1 MRRMLATLFLL
12 TQLWPATVAW
22 TQTDS
27 KQVLVLYSTRRDSQF
42 AVTGEAELP
51 RALDAGPSRNVDY
64 YSEFIDLTR
73 FPDRGY
79 RDAFRDFLRLKYR
92 DVSFDV
98 VIAMQDSATEFVND
112 YADALFPGTPV
123 VFLTNRSDVPRRR
136 NSTGVV
142 HQRDFASTV
151 TLIRQLQ
158 PDVRRVF
165 IVTGASRADKSFEEV
180 VRNQVE
186 PSPAG
191 LTFTYLSG
199 LTTKE
204 LHQRVSTLP
213 PRSAVYF
220 ILVTQDGDGIR
231 SHPLEYVE
239 RVTKVANAPTY
250 SWVDSALGHGIVGGS
265 LYRQAGT
272 AEAVAQLA
280 LRVLGGESADN
291 IPVGRLELNSNVVD
305 WQQLRRWGIDEGRVP
320 PGTRVVSREPT
331 LWDRYR
337 NYILLAA
344 AVLITQTTLIAALLV
359 NRKRRRAAE
368 EELRANQGELLR
380 AYERN
385 RDLGARL
392 LKAQES
398 ERSRIAGE
406 LHDDICQRMLLL
418 TVELES
424 VRRVHGGGPQ
434 AIEALIMAQDIGKSL
449 HELSQRLHPTRLKM
463 IGLTAALD
471 RLCVELSRTGIAI
484 TFTHDQV
491 PATLPPELTLCL
503 FRVVQEALQNAIK
516 YSSAGAALVHL
527 AGNDD
532 VTLTVTD
539 DGVGFNLDDAWGK
552 GVGLASMVERME
564 AIGGILT
571 VESTPG
577 AGTRLTAIIPAE
589 VVQHYKVDT
598 AAVTVTA

>member
-1 MRRMLATLFLL
+1 MRRMLAAFVVLL
-12 TQLWPATVAW
+12 NLGPAGAAFAQV
-22 TQTDS
+22 DS

-73 FPDRGY
+73 FPDRAY
-79 RDAFRDFLRLKYR
+79 RDAFRDFLRLKYSGVR
-92 DVSFDV
+92 FGV
-98 VIAMQDSATEFVND
+98 VIAMQDAATEFVND
-112 YADALFPGTPV
+112 YADALFPGTPI
-123 VFLTNRSDVPRRR
+123 VFLTNRPDVPRRR
-136 NSTGVV
+136 NSTGFI

-165 IVTGASRADKSFEEV
+165 VVTGASRADKNFERM
-180 VRNQVE
+180 VRSQVE

-199 LTTKE
+199 LTTKD

-213 PRSAVYF
+213 PHSAVYF
-220 ILVTQDGDGIR
+220 VLVTQDGGGIR
-231 SHPLEYVE
+231 SHPLEYVD
-239 RVTKVANAPTY
+239 RVAEKANAPLY

-272 AEAVAQLA
+272 SEAVARLA
-280 LRVLGGESADN
+280 LRVLGGEPADS
-291 IPVGRLELNSNVVD
+291 IPVSRLDLNSNVVD
-305 WQQLRRWGIDEGRVP
+305 WRQLRRWRIDEGRVP
-320 PGTRVVSREPT
+320 AGTRVISREPT

-337 NYILLAA
+337 HYILVAA
-344 AVLITQTTLIAALLV
+344 AVLITQTALIAALLV

-368 EELRANQGELLR
+368 KELRANQGELLR

-385 RDLGARL
+385 RDLGSRL

-424 VRRVHGGGPQ
+424 VRSLHKGEPQ
-434 AIEALIMAQDIGKSL
+434 AIEALIMAQDIARSL

-471 RLCVELSRTGIAI
+471 RLCVELSRAGIAI
-484 TFTHDQV
+484 TYSHDKV
-491 PATLPPELTLCL
+491 PATLAPELTLCL

-516 YSSAGAALVHL
+516 YSTASAIVVHL
-527 AGNDD
+527 TGREE

-539 DGVGFNLDDAWGK
+539 DGVGFNVDDAWGK
-552 GVGLASMVERME
+552 GVGLVSMVERME

-571 VESTPG
+571 VKSTPG
-577 AGTRLTAIIPAE
+577 AGTCVTAIIPAE
-589 VVQHYKVDT
+589 VVQHHMVDA

>member
-1 MRRMLATLFLL
+1 MRRMLAALFLL
-12 TQLWPATVAW
+12 TQFGLANIAW
-22 TQTDS
+22 AQTDS

-73 FPDRGY
+73 FPDRAY

-92 DVSFDV
+92 GVSFDV
-98 VIAMQDSATEFVND
+98 VIAMQDAATGFVND
-112 YADALFPGTPV
+112 YADALFPGTPI
-123 VFLTNRSDVPRRR
+123 VFLANRPDIPRRR
-136 NSTGVV
+136 NSTGLV

-158 PDVRRVF
+158 PDVQRVF
-165 IVTGASRADKSFEEV
+165 VVTGASRADKNFEEM
-180 VRNQVE
+180 VRSQVE

-204 LHQRVSTLP
+204 LHERVSTLP

-220 ILVTQDGDGIR
+220 VLVTQDGEGIR
-231 SHPLEYVE
+231 SHPLEYVD
-239 RVTKVANAPTY
+239 RVAEKANAPMY

-265 LYRQAGT
+265 LYRQTGT
-272 AEAVAQLA
+272 SEAVARLA
-280 LRVLGGESADN
+280 LRVLRGEAADS
-291 IPVGRLELNSNVVD
+291 IPVSRLELNSNVVD
-305 WQQLRRWGIDEGRVP
+305 WRQLRRWRIDQTRVP
-320 PGTRVVSREPT
+320 AGTRIISREPT
-331 LWDRYR
+331 LWDRYWH
-337 NYILLAA
+337 YILVAA
-344 AVLITQTTLIAALLV
+344 AVLITQTALIAALLV

-368 EELRANQGELLR
+368 KELRASQGELLR

-385 RDLGARL
+385 RDLGSRL

-418 TVELES
+418 TIELEAVRS
-424 VRRVHGGGPQ
+424 VHRGEPQ
-434 AIEALIMAQDIGKSL
+434 AIEALIMAQDIARSL

-471 RLCVELSRTGIAI
+471 RLCVELSRAGIAI
-484 TFTHDQV
+484 TYTHDQV
-491 PATLPPELTLCL
+491 PATLAPELTLCL

-516 YSSAGAALVHL
+516 YSTADTIIVHL
-527 AGNDD
+527 TGDEA

-539 DGVGFNLDDAWGK
+539 DGVGFNVDDAWGK
-552 GVGLASMVERME
+552 GVGLVSMVERMD
-564 AIGGILT
+564 AIGGILS
-571 VESTPG
+571 VKSTPG
-577 AGTRLTAIIPAE
+577 AGTRVTAIIPAE
-589 VVQHYKVDT
+589 VVRHYLVDT

>member
-1 MRRMLATLFLL
+1 MLAALFLL
-12 TQLWPATVAW
+12 TQFGLANIAW
-22 TQTDS
+22 AQTDS

-73 FPDRGY
+73 FPDRAY

-92 DVSFDV
+92 GVSFDV
-98 VIAMQDSATEFVND
+98 VIAMQDAATGFVND
-112 YADALFPGTPV
+112 YADALFPGTPI
-123 VFLTNRSDVPRRR
+123 VFLANRPDIPRRR
-136 NSTGVV
+136 NSTGLV

-158 PDVRRVF
+158 PDVQRVF
-165 IVTGASRADKSFEEV
+165 VVTGASRADKNFEEM
-180 VRNQVE
+180 VRSQVE

-204 LHQRVSTLP
+204 LHERVSTLP

-220 ILVTQDGDGIR
+220 VLVTQDGEGIR
-231 SHPLEYVE
+231 SHPLEYVD
-239 RVTKVANAPTY
+239 RVAEKANAPMY

-265 LYRQAGT
+265 LYRQTGT
-272 AEAVAQLA
+272 SEAVARLA
-280 LRVLGGESADN
+280 LRVLRGEAADS
-291 IPVGRLELNSNVVD
+291 IPVSRLELNSNVVD
-305 WQQLRRWGIDEGRVP
+305 WRQLRRWRIDQARVP
-320 PGTRVVSREPT
+320 AGTRIISREPT
-331 LWDRYR
+331 LWDRYWH
-337 NYILLAA
+337 YILVAA
-344 AVLITQTTLIAALLV
+344 AVLITQTALIAALLV

-368 EELRANQGELLR
+368 KELRASQGELLR

-385 RDLGARL
+385 RDLGSRL

-418 TVELES
+418 TIELEAVRS
-424 VRRVHGGGPQ
+424 VHRGEPQ
-434 AIEALIMAQDIGKSL
+434 AIEALIMAQDIARSL

-471 RLCVELSRTGIAI
+471 RLCVELSRAGIAI
-484 TFTHDQV
+484 TYTHDQV
-491 PATLPPELTLCL
+491 PATLAPELTLCL

-516 YSSAGAALVHL
+516 YSTADTIIVHL
-527 AGNDD
+527 TGDEA

-539 DGVGFNLDDAWGK
+539 DGVGFNVDDAWGK
-552 GVGLASMVERME
+552 GVGLVSMVERMD
-564 AIGGILT
+564 AIGGILS
-571 VESTPG
+571 VKSTPG
-577 AGTRLTAIIPAE
+577 AGTRVTAIIPAE
-589 VVQHYKVDT
+589 VVRHYLVDT